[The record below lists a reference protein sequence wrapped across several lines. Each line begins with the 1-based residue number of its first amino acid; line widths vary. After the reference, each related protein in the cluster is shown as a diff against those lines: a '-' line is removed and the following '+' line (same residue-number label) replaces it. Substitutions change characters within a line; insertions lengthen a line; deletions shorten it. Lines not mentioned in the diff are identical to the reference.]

1 MEKINNL
8 ETKDF
13 CKFLAPAKINI
24 FLKVLSRRSDNY
36 HNIQS
41 VFQLIDLFDELYFR
55 PRQDTKI
62 VLQDAG
68 NIKNNLIM
76 QAAKKILNNTSYGV
90 DIILKKNIPI
100 GAGLGGGSSNAALT
114 LMALNKLFKL
124 NLSQKELMGIAL
136 EIGADVPFFIYGKN
150 AWAEG
155 IGNIFTPIEIANN
168 SYLLATTELNIST
181 KKIFQAFKLTKESI
195 PMKIA
200 TSLDDNLY
208 HLSQNDLQTVCFDLY
223 PEMRE
228 TYEWMSQ
235 FGQIKMTGS
244 GSVLFCK
251 LDENQKLALKTVH
264 KPAKITLFMVRGL
277 SIHPFYAID

>member
-41 VFQLIDLFDELYFR
+41 IFQLIDLFDELYFR

-76 QAAKKILNNTSYGV
+76 QAAKKILNNTSYGL
-90 DIILKKNIPI
+90 DIVLKKNIPI
-100 GAGLGGGSSNAALT
+100 GAGLGGGSSDAALT

-124 NLSQKELMGIAL
+124 NLSQKKLMGIAL
-136 EIGADVPFFIYGKN
+136 EIGADVPFFNICN
-150 AWAEG
+150 G
-155 IGNIFTPIEIANN
+155 I
-168 SYLLATTELNIST
+168 
-181 KKIFQAFKLTKESI
+181 LT
-195 PMKIA
+195 
-200 TSLDDNLY
+200 
-208 HLSQNDLQTVCFDLY
+208 V
-223 PEMRE
+223 
-228 TYEWMSQ
+228 
-235 FGQIKMTGS
+235 
-244 GSVLFCK
+244 VL
-251 LDENQKLALKTVH
+251 
-264 KPAKITLFMVRGL
+264 
-277 SIHPFYAID
+277 